1 MPVPLLRS
9 QTGPS
14 GNEHFFL
21 RIFDS
26 FADPLAIYDRDFR
39 ILKVNQAL
47 LRFYQRSAAGLIGK
61 YCYEVFHGRGSVCE
75 KCHVR
80 EVFRTGGWQQREML
94 IHLPDGSSR
103 FFEVQAYPVK
113 DGTGAVVQAIEHG
126 RDISAR
132 KSLEIQLKTSEE
144 KYRTIVELAREG
156 IFIIDAEDKLTF
168 ANNFLAG
175 MLGFDS
181 GEIIG
186 RSIYDFLEED
196 ARKLVKAQLE
206 RRRSGLSDS
215 YELTFRRKDGSSLI
229 SLVSA
234 APLMVN
240 GDFLGSIGIATDIN
254 FLKNVEKELRSA
266 NEFREKIIH
275 GITDNLVVID
285 PHTYRIV
292 QANNSFLGRLGLESQ
307 AVLGRTCFDVLLHR
321 DRPCGEEGIDCPV
334 QKSAR
339 LKQSSLGDRIYPDAR
354 GQARVLQIATYPL
367 LDAQGE
373 ADLVIR
379 LERDVTDQRQM
390 EEVLSF
396 RSRELQKTQHQLE
409 TLVEISR
416 QMNAKNSLE
425 ELINSLKNIIGEIFL
440 DSEPLFLIMDA
451 NSTHFLHLDK
461 GLDHVVAQTG
471 LTADFIRHLGKIKE
485 PQLVS
490 STGGANN
497 PAFLK
502 IISEIFPTWFGLPIL
517 VQQQCIGYFLLGSH
531 DPLDYSQVDQNF
543 IQALLDQTGGHIR
556 SLVLH
561 ESEINQLRRQVTKT
575 SHGELIGQ
583 SKKMQ
588 EVYELIDLVAGSD
601 ATVLITGDNGTGKE
615 LVAQAIHRQS
625 HRAKGPFVV
634 ANCSAYSPTLL
645 ESELFGHEKG
655 AFTGAIRQKKG
666 RIDRAHGGTLF
677 LDEIGDISPATQ
689 VLLLRF
695 VQDHYFERV
704 GGEKAIEANVR
715 ILAATNQD
723 LQQAVEAGHF
733 RDDLYYRLNVI
744 AIHLPPLRER
754 KDDIPLL
761 CRHFLTKCNAKEKK
775 NIQKFSAN
783 ALQAIMDYDWPG
795 NVRQLENAVNHAVI
809 ISPGDS
815 IRSKHLPRFLKDT
828 SDQPQ
833 PTSLADNERRLI
845 LRVLQEANWNKHD
858 AARRLKLS
866 RSTLYSKIRR
876 YGLEKLA
883 VSRAKSTDGV
893 IFQT

>member
-1 MPVPLLRS
+1 M
-9 QTGPS
+9 
-14 GNEHFFL
+14 
-21 RIFDS
+21 I
-26 FADPLAIYDRDFR
+26 
-39 ILKVNQAL
+39 
-47 LRFYQRSAAGLIGK
+47 
-61 YCYEVFHGRGSVCE
+61 
-75 KCHVR
+75 
-80 EVFRTGGWQQREML
+80 
-94 IHLPDGSSR
+94 
-103 FFEVQAYPVK
+103 
-113 DGTGAVVQAIEHG
+113 
-126 RDISAR
+126 
-132 KSLEIQLKTSEE
+132 
-144 KYRTIVELAREG
+144 
-156 IFIIDAEDKLTF
+156 
-168 ANNFLAG
+168 
-175 MLGFDS
+175 
-181 GEIIG
+181 
-186 RSIYDFLEED
+186 
-196 ARKLVKAQLE
+196 
-206 RRRSGLSDS
+206 
-215 YELTFRRKDGSSLI
+215 
-229 SLVSA
+229 
-234 APLMVN
+234 
-240 GDFLGSIGIATDIN
+240 
-254 FLKNVEKELRSA
+254 
-266 NEFREKIIH
+266 
-275 GITDNLVVID
+275 
-285 PHTYRIV
+285 
-292 QANNSFLGRLGLESQ
+292 
-307 AVLGRTCFDVLLHR
+307 
-321 DRPCGEEGIDCPV
+321 
-334 QKSAR
+334 
-339 LKQSSLGDRIYPDAR
+339 
-354 GQARVLQIATYPL
+354 
-367 LDAQGE
+367 LDAN
-373 ADLVIR
+373 R
-379 LERDVTDQRQM
+379 
-390 EEVLSF
+390 
-396 RSRELQKTQHQLE
+396 
-409 TLVEISR
+409 
-416 QMNAKNSLE
+416 
-425 ELINSLKNIIGEIFL
+425 
-440 DSEPLFLIMDA
+440 
-451 NSTHFLHLDK
+451 THFLHLDK

-471 LTADFIRHLGKIKE
+471 LMADFIRHLGKIKE

-490 STGGANN
+490 STEGLNN

-502 IISEIFPTWFGLPIL
+502 LISEIFPSWFSLPIL

-531 DPLDYSQVDQNF
+531 DPLDYPPVDQSF

-666 RIDRAHGGTLF
+666 RIERAHGGTLF

-715 ILAATNQD
+715 VLAATNQD
-723 LQQAVEAGHF
+723 LQQAVEAGQF

-809 ISPGDS
+809 ISPGDT
-815 IRSKHLPRFLKDT
+815 IRRKHLPRFLKDT

-833 PTSLADNERRLI
+833 STSLADNERRLI

-876 YGLEKLA
+876 YGLEKLT
-883 VSRAKSTDGV
+883 VPREKTSDGV